1 MAQIVLT
8 SSTLTGR
15 RDLVVV
21 GASAGAVPVLLG
33 LATQLPA
40 DFPAAVLIV
49 LHVGA
54 HHSVLPELLK
64 DRGALRARHALDG
77 QVLQPGAIEI
87 APPDEHMLVEGN
99 CIRLRHGP
107 KEHHARP
114 AIDPLFRSAAQAR
127 GPRVIGVLLSGR
139 LDDGTAG
146 LRAIKQC
153 GGRVVVQDP
162 EDAQHPEMP
171 RNALAHVEV
180 DCCVPGSELAH
191 TLLRLIAGPPAP
203 AASSTAATSTR

>member
-1 MAQIVLT
+1 MAQIALT
-8 SSTLTGR
+8 SSTPTGR

-21 GASAGAVPVLLG
+21 GASAGAVPVLRG

-40 DFPAAVLIV
+40 DFPAAVLVV

-114 AIDPLFRSAAQAR
+114 AIDPLFRSAALAQ

-146 LRAIKQC
+146 LGAIKHC
-153 GGRVVVQDP
+153 GGLVMVQDP
-162 EDAQHPEMP
+162 DDAEHPEMP
-171 RNALAHVEV
+171 RSALAHVAV
-180 DCCVPGSELAH
+180 DCCVPGSELAP
-191 TLLRLIAGPPAP
+191 TLQRLVALALVPV
-203 AASSTAATSTR
+203 TAATPH